1 MSELKLALKLILK
14 YIVLFIIG
22 GLTYYLLEI
31 LFRGHSHWTM
41 IILGGLCF
49 TIIGSFNEYIPW
61 GLSIISQMIYGA
73 FVITG
78 LELLTGEL
86 VNRLLG
92 WNVWDYSNLPFNVDG
107 QICLAFFLLWIP
119 VSGVAIVLDDYI
131 RYWFFGEEKPHY
143 SLRSKI

>member
-1 MSELKLALKLILK
+1 MKSVIKLILK

-22 GLTYYLLEI
+22 GFTYYLLEI

-61 GLSIISQMIYGA
+61 ELSIVSQMIYGA

-78 LELLTGEL
+78 LELFTGEI
-86 VNRLLG
+86 VNKLLG

-119 VSGVAIVLDDYI
+119 VSGLAIVLDDYI

-143 SLRSKI
+143 SLKSKI